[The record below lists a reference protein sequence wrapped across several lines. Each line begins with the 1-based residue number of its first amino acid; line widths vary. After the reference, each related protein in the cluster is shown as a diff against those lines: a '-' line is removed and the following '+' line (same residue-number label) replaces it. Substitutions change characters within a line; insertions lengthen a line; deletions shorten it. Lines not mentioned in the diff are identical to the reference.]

1 MYFFTKNTNP
11 DYTYA
16 VDQQL
21 RNYPDLTKKLISKNL
36 AFKINNKIYLT
47 KQGILAKKI
56 GFVRYFELEKLEKKI
71 LTSNYRRECK
81 FMSII
86 IYILMCIILFL
97 GYLTITK
104 FENSY

>member
-47 KQGILAKKI
+47 KQGILAKKLDLYVI
-56 GFVRYFELEKLEKKI
+56 LNLRNWKKR
-71 LTSNYRRECK
+71 S
-81 FMSII
+81 
-86 IYILMCIILFL
+86 
-97 GYLTITK
+97 
-104 FENSY
+104 